1 MEFSSEAMPNVRQLP
16 KIRRGPAIG
25 VDDAGE
31 LIATNPAS
39 APIDRGL
46 YGDSQKSGPTQAQD
60 TNGG

>member
-1 MEFSSEAMPNVRQLP
+1 LP